1 MKEWEHK
8 LLSKLSDQEKQMF
21 SKENLAQKAKSMGR
35 QMEGFGEKEIE
46 VVALMLLDD
55 YKKTLGANPDI
66 MIKLAFDWMNDQDS
80 EVKGSEKLALYYDL
94 VSGELD

>member
-1 MKEWEHK
+1 M
-8 LLSKLSDQEKQMF
+8 QR
-21 SKENLAQKAKSMGR
+21 AKAMGKP
-35 QMEGFGEKEIE
+35 MEGFGEKELE
-46 VVALMLLDD
+46 VVVLMLLDD
-55 YKKTLGANPDI
+55 YKKTLGANPDT